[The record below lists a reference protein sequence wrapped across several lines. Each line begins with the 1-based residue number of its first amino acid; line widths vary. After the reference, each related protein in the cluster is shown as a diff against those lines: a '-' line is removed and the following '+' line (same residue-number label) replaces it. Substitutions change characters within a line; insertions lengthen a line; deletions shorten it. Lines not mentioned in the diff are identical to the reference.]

1 MIAAGHDLAIR
12 RSDGKVAHG
21 CTIKAY
27 QCLYKEPS
35 HSLHLFDIEHA
46 RSRFPSFG
54 NYILYMIYDLSLG
67 FLIDF
72 DEMLCS
78 FFGGMVAAFIF
89 LSILPFNSWEK
100 QAGNDHEL
108 HVSM

>member
-1 MIAAGHDLAIR
+1 
-12 RSDGKVAHG
+12 
-21 CTIKAY
+21 
-27 QCLYKEPS
+27 
-35 HSLHLFDIEHA
+35 
-46 RSRFPSFG
+46 
-54 NYILYMIYDLSLG
+54 MIYDLSLG